1 MQATTERLI
10 PLSREDTLSKPAD
23 ENEEQLRVKQAM
35 LAHFVQY
42 LEGEKG
48 AGEHTRAAYERD
60 MATLLECAAGHDL
73 ASLTPKEIRGYVR
86 KLTSRSLSAR
96 TIARTLSTWRTF
108 YRLMCRDFHWP
119 MNPADGVKPP
129 KTAKKLPAAMT
140 IDDTSGFLENMP
152 DEEILACRDKA
163 IFELAYSSGLR
174 VAELVSI
181 NLLDLDLNQGM
192 AVVTGKGGKTRQ
204 VPVGSVAC
212 EAIRRWLIE
221 RPKLSPKDNTVF
233 VGKNGGTLSTRAVQL
248 RIKYWETKL
257 NIKEPLYPHKLR
269 HSCASHL
276 LQSSHDLRAVQ
287 ELLGHASIATTQVY
301 THLDYQH
308 LAQEYDRTHPRA
320 KKPEDEEEKL
330 ALLLRKSQPKS

>member
-1 MQATTERLI
+1 MQT
-10 PLSREDTLSKPAD
+10 
-23 ENEEQLRVKQAM
+23 M
-35 LAHFVQY
+35 LAHFARY

-48 AGEHTRAAYERD
+48 SSPHTRAAYARD
-60 MATLLECAAGHDL
+60 MAILQDCAAEQDL
-73 ASLTPKEIRGYVR
+73 AALTPKEIRGFVR
-86 KLTSRSLSAR
+86 KLTSRQLSAR

-119 MNPADGVKPP
+119 LNPADGVRPP
-129 KTAKKLPAAMT
+129 KTGKKLPAAMT
-140 IDDTSGFLENMP
+140 IDDAAGFLESMP
-152 DEEILACRDKA
+152 DDDILACRDKA

-174 VAELVSI
+174 VAELVSVT
-181 NLLDLDLNQGM
+181 LPDLDLNHGM

-204 VPVGSVAC
+204 LPVGSVAC
-212 EAIRRWLIE
+212 EAIRRWLVE
-221 RPKLSPKDNTVF
+221 RPKLAPRGNTVF
-233 VGKNGGTLSTRAVQL
+233 VGKNGGALSTRAVQL
-248 RIKYWETKL
+248 RIKHWESAL
-257 NIKEPLYPHKLR
+257 GIAEPLYPHKLR

-320 KKPEDEEEKL
+320 KKPD
-330 ALLLRKSQPKS
+330 